1 MELTVAIRYWRP
13 HYIFFFLVKK
23 PHYIFTYLQTYI
35 TYILIWFSQIFL
47 RVTLKLRYY
56 PKEYV
61 QEFMAEAISF
71 LFRNAPAEQLQEGKT
86 MLYCLS
92 FSIWSHLY
100 SYVNHGL
107 IDSPTPLYSLPICNH

>member
-1 MELTVAIRYWRP
+1 MWS
-13 HYIFFFLVKK
+13 
-23 PHYIFTYLQTYI
+23 
-35 TYILIWFSQIFL
+35 SQIFF

-92 FSIWSHLY
+92 LSKWKNQPF
-100 SYVNHGL
+100 VF
-107 IDSPTPLYSLPICNH
+107 ICESWLN